1 MARKAWRERVREA
14 GVGRAADSQ
23 DPSGYDG
30 GMDNQRLTK
39 AFKFALDAHEGD
51 VRKGAAI
58 PYFSHLMQVCG
69 LVLEFGGTEDEAIGA
84 LLHDSAEDAG
94 GEGML
99 ARIRAE
105 FGEHVEQIVRQN
117 SDSIT
122 ASKGEK
128 APWRERKE
136 HYLAGIATKS
146 PSALLVSICDKIH
159 NARSLNQDSRTLG
172 ESHWDRFNASRE
184 DSLWY
189 YNSLVQAFESR
200 RDADP
205 KLGPAIDMLR
215 LEVGAMS

>member
-1 MARKAWRERVREA
+1 
-14 GVGRAADSQ
+14 
-23 DPSGYDG
+23 
-30 GMDNQRLTK
+30 MDNQRLTK

-51 VRKGAAI
+51 VRKGTAI

-84 LLHDSAEDAG
+84 LLHDAAEDAG
-94 GEGML
+94 GESML
-99 ARIRAE
+99 ARIKAE
-105 FGEHVEQIVRQN
+105 FGEHVELIVRQN

-172 ESHWDRFNASRE
+172 ESHWERFNASKE

-200 RDADP
+200 RGADP
-205 KLGPAIDMLR
+205 RLGPAIDLLR
-215 LEVGAMS
+215 LEVGAMSRAT